1 MPDVSDDVII
11 ACHDHLA
18 GTLKMVKCFHVCLAA
33 LLAAAAHGL
42 VAAPRKFTVHSA
54 NTHRARAPRLHHL
67 PVLKAEP
74 EGKPVSSVEEAVAA
88 AEALKAVDTQLVCGL
103 SF

>member
-1 MPDVSDDVII
+1 M
-11 ACHDHLA
+11 
-18 GTLKMVKCFHVCLAA
+18 GTFHVLLAA

-42 VAAPRKFTVHSA
+42 VSEPRKFTVHSA

-74 EGKPVSSVEEAVAA
+74 EGKPVKSVEEAVAA
-88 AEALKAVDTQLVCGL
+88 AEALKSGGKQLVRGAR
-103 SF
+103 SK